1 MRKTLLT
8 ATLALGAAAAA
19 IPAIAPA
26 MAGEGRSA
34 GSYHCRVA
42 PGEVRLP
49 AEAIRRT
56 LEVLGYRVDRVKMDD
71 GCYEARAVN
80 DSGIPIEAR
89 YHPVTGELVRA
100 RLRS

>member
-8 ATLALGAAAAA
+8 AALALGATAAAL
-19 IPAIAPA
+19 PTTAPA
-26 MAGEGRSA
+26 MAGEGRNA
-34 GSYHCRVA
+34 GLYHCRVA
-42 PGEVRLP
+42 PGETRLP

-56 LEVLGYRVDRVKMDD
+56 LEELGYRVDRIRMDD
-71 GCYEARAVN
+71 GCYDARAVN
-80 DSGIPIEAR
+80 DSRIPIEAR